1 MAVEIDAAN
10 KYRQVVG
17 QLLETHKQLM
27 SIDKEYV
34 AAGIAAGVS
43 DADFPDIS
51 KAEFTSGVS
60 AAQAIMTA
68 IETNKTN
75 LYVMSD
81 GSHRSN

>member
-10 KYRQVVG
+10 KYRKIVG

-34 AAGIAAGVS
+34 AADIASGVS
-43 DADFPDIS
+43 DADFPDID
-51 KAEFTSGVS
+51 KAQFTSGVT
-60 AAQAIMTA
+60 AAQAIMAA

-75 LYVMSD
+75 LYIMSD
-81 GSHRSN
+81 GGQR

>member
-17 QLLETHKQLM
+17 QLLEAHKQLM

-34 AAGIAAGVS
+34 AAAIAAGVS
-43 DADFPDIS
+43 DADFPDIT
-51 KAEFTSGVS
+51 KIQFTDGVT
-60 AAQAIMTA
+60 AAQAIMSA

-81 GSHRSN
+81 GSQR